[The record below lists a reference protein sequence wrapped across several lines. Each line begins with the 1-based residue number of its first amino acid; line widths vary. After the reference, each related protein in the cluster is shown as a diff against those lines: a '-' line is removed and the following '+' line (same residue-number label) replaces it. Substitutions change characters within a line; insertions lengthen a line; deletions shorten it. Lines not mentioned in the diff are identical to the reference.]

1 MSVPRH
7 ALPAQAL
14 GHAQLTVSSTAVGL
28 PNIPERARR
37 TVIRVLGQPINWTD
51 YAGGTPTGTFGMPL
65 LPEETLVF
73 DGNPYDLK
81 LIRASTATADADVR
95 IAYYE

>member
-14 GHAQLTVSSTAVGL
+14 GHEQLTVGTSVATL
-28 PNIPERARR
+28 PNIPDRVRR
-37 TVIRVLGQPINWTD
+37 TVIRVVGQPVNWTD
-51 YAGGTPTGTFGMPL
+51 APGEEPTGTFGMPL
-65 LPEETLVF
+65 LENETLVF

-81 LIRASTATADADVR
+81 LIRASNATGDADVR

>member
-7 ALPAQAL
+7 TLPAHAL
-14 GHAQLTVSSTAVGL
+14 GHEQLTVSTTAVGL
-28 PNIPERARR
+28 PNISERARR
-37 TVIRVLGQPINWTD
+37 TVIRVVGQPVNWTD
-51 YAGGTPTGTFGMPL
+51 HPDDTPTGTFGMPL
-65 LPEETLVF
+65 LADETLVF

-81 LIRASTATADADVR
+81 LIRASTATGDADVR